1 MNRFLRRIQL
11 TEEEEDGM
19 VQVATH
25 KRDEI
30 SQLIEDET
38 LSPLEHQELMRSRTL
53 LGYVQRGKESQLL
66 QMSLQ

>member
-11 TEEEEDGM
+11 TEEEDGM